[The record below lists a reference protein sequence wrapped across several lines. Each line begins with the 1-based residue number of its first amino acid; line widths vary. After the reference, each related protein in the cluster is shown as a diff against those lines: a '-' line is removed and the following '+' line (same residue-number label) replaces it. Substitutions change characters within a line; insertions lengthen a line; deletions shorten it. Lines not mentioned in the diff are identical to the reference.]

1 MISVQMQST
10 EMSSKDYRESGGI
23 FTIMTHQQQEG
34 YLGGALDVVDAWK
47 ANYSIT
53 VVTKQFLGSF
63 HQLWCEWFQ

>member
-34 YLGGALDVVDAWK
+34 YVRGALGIVDAWK

-63 HQLWCEWFQ
+63 HPLWCECFQ